1 MLAALTLIL
10 LAGGM
15 NGSFAAPMKRV
26 RGWEWEHTWLV
37 WASWPYLLC
46 HSQSRC

>member
-1 MLAALTLIL
+1 MYAALMLVL

-26 RGWEWEHTWLV
+26 HGWDWENT
-37 WASWPYLLC
+37 
-46 HSQSRC
+46 